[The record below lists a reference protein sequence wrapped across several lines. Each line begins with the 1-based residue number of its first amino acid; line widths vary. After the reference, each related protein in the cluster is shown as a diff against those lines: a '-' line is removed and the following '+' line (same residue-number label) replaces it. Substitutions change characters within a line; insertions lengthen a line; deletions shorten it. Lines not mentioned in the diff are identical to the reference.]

1 MRRLSLPIVA
11 SLLIAGCSQVRDRQ
25 SIEALLESF
34 NRAVSR
40 NDSKALHELFV
51 SGADLSAIENRPPK
65 RLPWDERTA
74 LTLSVKSIDV
84 SNFGAAE
91 VEAIQGDS
99 MPMTGVTRR
108 WTCRMHLKRTWRGWK
123 IASYQESPET
133 NTAAPGG

>member
-11 SLLIAGCSQVRDRQ
+11 SMLIAGCSQDRDRQ
-25 SIEALLESF
+25 SIEALLQSF
-34 NRAVSR
+34 NRAISR

-51 SGADLSAIENRPPK
+51 SGADLSAIEKRPPK

-84 SNFGAAE
+84 SSFSAAD
-91 VEAIQGDS
+91 VEAVQSDS
-99 MPMTGVTRR
+99 TPMTGAARQ

-133 NTAAPGG
+133 STAVPGG